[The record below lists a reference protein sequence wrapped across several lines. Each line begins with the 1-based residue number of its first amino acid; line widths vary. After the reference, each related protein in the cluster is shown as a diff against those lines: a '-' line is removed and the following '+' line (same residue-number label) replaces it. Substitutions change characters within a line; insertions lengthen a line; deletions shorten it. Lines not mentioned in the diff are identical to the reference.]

1 MSNRD
6 DVTGRGMLR
15 RVIES
20 VRLDLEAAG
29 NPTYILV
36 IVDASGNVHSAPI
49 IFSAVGPAGQHAKRL
64 ASTVGENERLLIVS
78 RHASRT
84 RQTFNILEPAGLRK
98 LHVQDE
104 VIEAS
109 VLRTH
114 GPA

>member
-6 DVTGRGMLR
+6 DIVGPGTLR
-15 RVIES
+15 RVVES

-36 IVDASGNVHSAPI
+36 IVDAAGGAHSAPI
-49 IFSAVGPAGQHAKRL
+49 VFSAVGPASQHAKRL
-64 ASTVGENERLLIVS
+64 APGLGPGEKLLIVS

-84 RQTFNILEPAGLRK
+84 RQTFNVLEPAGLKK
-98 LHVQDE
+98 LHIQDE

-109 VLRTH
+109 VAQTH
-114 GPA
+114 GPV